1 MYETR
6 CQLCIYFRLK
16 DENMIESKKGKCDFP
31 VPIWAKN
38 LDNEV
43 DGLDGEKCQQFKD
56 KTAPCGIFMYEVTEE
71 VEAALREEAAEKRKL
86 AQRKKRKN
94 TIK

>member
-31 VPIWAKN
+31 
-38 LDNEV
+38 
-43 DGLDGEKCQQFKD
+43 
-56 KTAPCGIFMYEVTEE
+56 
-71 VEAALREEAAEKRKL
+71 EAALREEAAEKRKL
-86 AQRKKRKN
+86 AQRKKERIRLN
-94 TIK
+94 DWIIAHD